1 MILEMFL
8 NELVQIP
15 EIKADQIFENFL
27 KFTDIVMFEKFKSD
41 NKRTSNVQLSKVKNT
56 RGKLNIAIDPKINS
70 FLVKSQRHIFEIQPL
85 TKK

>member
-1 MILEMFL
+1 MFL

>member
-27 KFTDIVMFEKFKSD
+27 KFSDVVMFEKFKSD
-41 NKRTSNVQLSKVKNT
+41 NKKTANIPLNKVKNT
-56 RGKLNIAIDPKINS
+56 RGKLNIVIDPKINS
-70 FLVKSQRHIFEIQPL
+70 FLVKAQRHIFDIQPS